1 MVAIYFCDVVWF
13 FERHVACANHQG
25 KLPQEAAAILGWQI
39 DANRAPRCEWPW
51 CPRHLGAERGLA
63 SGACTSSLG
72 GEMWTSLW
80 SWFLH
85 KAYLKIVYTFYISFY
100 ILLSPFLDGVCSGAG
115 QCLLKCCNLPWCRN
129 QPVMIKGS
137 HWRPQSA
144 RNECILRSNMTPSKM
159 VQNTKVPRQS
169 QATESDDV
177 KSAGWGQCFIQWH
190 GPTQC
195 NAGRVMHRIRT
206 RQHSLHDESSRCLTV
221 CRTKIQSTN
230 QSTSS

>member
-1 MVAIYFCDVVWF
+1 MVSKTSRCWERFGFRSLYFLAGRWDADLTLILVF
-13 FERHVACANHQG
+13 TQG
-25 KLPQEAAAILGWQI
+25 ISKDCL
-39 DANRAPRCEWPW
+39 
-51 CPRHLGAERGLA
+51 HLLYPFI
-63 SGACTSSLG
+63 S
-72 GEMWTSLW
+72 
-80 SWFLH
+80 
-85 KAYLKIVYTFYISFY
+85 FYISFY

-115 QCLLKCCNLPWCRN
+115 QCLLKCCNLPWCRC